1 MFSIMIFFFKNYV
14 LLIDKVKAYETY
26 GEKSVKELFHP
37 SYLLTNAI
45 KISNINKNIE
55 NKIIT
60 LLRILYCSFKGV
72 LEN

>member
-1 MFSIMIFFFKNYV
+1 M
-14 LLIDKVKAYETY
+14 T

-45 KISNINKNIE
+45 EISNMNKNIE

-60 LLRILYCSFKGV
+60 LLRILDYSFKGI